1 MAQSVPGVQSL
12 NSHSFANGT
21 ADAAT
26 VGHIVQALDIIHNR
40 TSTNETRLQALQ
52 YLESQKRDKTAVQNG
67 YFLAAEKSNSPLVR
81 HFGLSLLEHVLK
93 HQSASLSPTEA
104 GHIRGLVLELAQQ
117 IQPGDPSYIRN
128 KIVSL
133 WVEIA
138 KRTWG
143 LDWIGMDETLVQ
155 LWNGSL
161 LHKDFVLSVLE
172 TLSEDIIHHE
182 DTVSSL
188 RGTDLNR
195 ALVEVC
201 TPFAVYKVMY
211 PEREHHPIELRYGEE
226 GWLFRASS
234 LLNDCVQNIQTSG
247 LAKACA
253 IKALATLRSTM
264 AWAIPHAISWS
275 QCVPT
280 ILSALN
286 CQDEDILMVRMVSS
300 LIPHTKDLTDARI
313 RRR

>member
-1 MAQSVPGVQSL
+1 MALPISEAQGFSPL
-12 NSHSFANGT
+12 NNGT
-21 ADAAT
+21 ANAT
-26 VGHIVQALDIIHNR
+26 VGHIVEALDIIHSR

-52 YLESQKRDKTAVQNG
+52 FLESQKKDKTAVQNG
-67 YFLAAEKSNSPLVR
+67 YFLAAEKNNSPLVR

-104 GHIRGLVLELAQQ
+104 GHLRGLVLELSHQ
-117 IQPGDPSYIRN
+117 IQAEDPSYIRN

-143 LDWIGMDETLVQ
+143 LDWIGMDEALVQ

-161 LHKDFVLSVLE
+161 WHKEFVLSVIE

-201 TPFAVYKVMY
+201 TPSAVYKDMY
-211 PEREHHPIELRYGEE
+211 PEREHHPIELRHGDE
-226 GWLFRASS
+226 GWLFRTSS
-234 LLNDCVQNIQTSG
+234 LLNDCVQNIRASG
-247 LAKACA
+247 HAKVCA
-253 IKALATLRSTM
+253 LKALATLRSTM
-264 AWAIPHAISWS
+264 AWAIPRAVSWS

-286 CQDEDILMVRMVSS
+286 CQDEDVLMVSATSS
-300 LIPHTKDLTDARI
+300 LFSAF
-313 RRR
+313 